1 MIKKDTQDRT
11 ETELMAFRKQ
21 IDEIDDTIINL
32 LKERINI
39 VSRVGEYKRR
49 TAPGRCP
56 IRPARE
62 AEMIR
67 RIIAK
72 FENSQFLPA
81 AAAAIWRIIIGAS
94 TSVEANLTVSVFT
107 PDRDNDYFW
116 MAREYFGP
124 FIPIIK
130 QPHIKRVLGD
140 IMDGKA
146 AVGIVPMLRSA
157 DSTFWW
163 TNLVQQ
169 GNDIPKVF
177 ARIPFVY
184 NGTPPRDAPSALAI
198 SRLAPEPSGN
208 DCSLMVLEADHNTS
222 QNKLQSAFTNARL
235 DATWIN
241 IATLTPSVRH
251 HLVEIKG
258 FVTLEHAGIEMLMNT
273 LGSSVI
279 NLSFIGAYAVPVI
292 LNNGNTS
299 HESKSLQ
306 AAFSG
311 K

>member
-1 MIKKDTQDRT
+1 MIKKDPNERI
-11 ETELMAFRKQ
+11 ETELLSFRKQ
-21 IDEIDDTIINL
+21 IDEIDDTIISL

-39 VSRVGEYKRR
+39 VSRVGEYKKR

-67 RIIAK
+67 RVIKK
-72 FENSQFLPA
+72 FEDSKFFPA
-81 AAAAIWRIIIGAS
+81 AAAAMWRIIIGAS
-94 TSVEANLTVSVFT
+94 TSVESNLTLSVFT

-140 IMDGKA
+140 VMDGKA
-146 AVGIVPMLRSA
+146 AVGIVPMLRSS
-157 DSTFWW
+157 DTTFWW

-184 NGTPPRDAPSALAI
+184 SGTPGRDAPSALAI
-198 SRLAPEPSGN
+198 SRLIPEPSGD
-208 DCSLMVLEADHNTS
+208 DCSLMVLEADHNVS
-222 QNKLQSAFTNARL
+222 QNKLQSAFANAKL

-241 IATLTPSVRH
+241 IATLSPSARH
-251 HLVEIKG
+251 HLIEVKG
-258 FVTLEHAGIEMLMNT
+258 FVTLEHQSVEVLLNT
-273 LGSSVI
+273 LGSAVY
-279 NLSFIGAYAVPVI
+279 NLNFIGAYAVPVI
-292 LNNGNTS
+292 INNGQTN
-299 HESKSLQ
+299 HETKSLQ
-306 AAFSG
+306 SAFSG